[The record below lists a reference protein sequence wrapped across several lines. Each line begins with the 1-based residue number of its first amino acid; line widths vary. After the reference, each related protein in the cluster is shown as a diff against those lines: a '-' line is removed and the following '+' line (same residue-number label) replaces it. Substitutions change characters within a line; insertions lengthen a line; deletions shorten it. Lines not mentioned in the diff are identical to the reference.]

1 MNKIDADKLIVEYQ
15 QKIFGF
21 AMSKMRN
28 IADAE
33 ELASNIMLEIYKS
46 FLKTDNIVNIEGYV
60 YRIASNV
67 YARFVDNEISNK
79 HIDILKIE
87 YPVTESGFDNIEN
100 GETYKKLRK
109 EIGMLSNRQRVI
121 TYMKYYKEMS
131 VMDIAKKLNIS
142 VGTVKWHLSDIR
154 SGLKEKIDMVKNSN
168 LSVNPI
174 YFINMGHGGS
184 PGKNGDTKDM
194 FDSRLKQ
201 NIAWSCYYQA
211 KTITDISKELEVPI
225 AYIEGELRKLVEW
238 GYIDQVDS
246 SKNPKYLTNMY
257 ITDSRE
263 DFSEEANI
271 KKEVAK
277 FLCEKFF
284 KDLFEKFDKAE
295 DNWGMICPNNDKN
308 YLKYNLVMMALSSFG
323 NDWEN
328 WEELAVKRPDGGNFI
343 AYATVTDDCVRQK
356 PDDKYAGCGYMYCQ
370 VWRDNKQVLQSKQ
383 YNCIYSDR
391 KIDWRSNTQEDWED
405 LYSYLSNGCDK
416 EKISVSSFSNLSA
429 KGYVVDGENQV
440 TVINV
445 KDGNLVTVINNFVA
459 NHIQIPKFIFEEG
472 KKVDERLYEVNKSKY
487 PEHLEKLVRYNNS
500 NAFAWGEF
508 IPYIVERML
517 EVGMLKPLTQKQ
529 KKAVFTVVAIDC
541 R

>member
-174 YFINMGHGGS
+174 YFINMGHSGS

-238 GYIDQVDS
+238 GYINQVDS

-323 NDWEN
+323 NVWEN
-328 WEELAVKRPDGGNFI
+328 
-343 AYATVTDDCVRQK
+343 
-356 PDDKYAGCGYMYCQ
+356 
-370 VWRDNKQVLQSKQ
+370 
-383 YNCIYSDR
+383 
-391 KIDWRSNTQEDWED
+391 
-405 LYSYLSNGCDK
+405 
-416 EKISVSSFSNLSA
+416 
-429 KGYVVDGENQV
+429 
-440 TVINV
+440 
-445 KDGNLVTVINNFVA
+445 
-459 NHIQIPKFIFEEG
+459 
-472 KKVDERLYEVNKSKY
+472 
-487 PEHLEKLVRYNNS
+487 
-500 NAFAWGEF
+500 
-508 IPYIVERML
+508 
-517 EVGMLKPLTQKQ
+517 
-529 KKAVFTVVAIDC
+529 
-541 R
+541 

>member
-1 MNKIDADKLIVEYQ
+1 MKA
-15 QKIFGF
+15 
-21 AMSKMRN
+21 
-28 IADAE
+28 
-33 ELASNIMLEIYKS
+33 
-46 FLKTDNIVNIEGYV
+46 
-60 YRIASNV
+60 
-67 YARFVDNEISNK
+67 K
-79 HIDILKIE
+79 HIVVYLLLAIVSSSCIREEALNAEADILSCIL
-87 YPVTESGFDNIEN
+87 PGVAMTTSPIINN
-100 GETYKKLRK
+100 N
-109 EIGMLSNRQRVI
+109 SI
-121 TYMKYYKEMS
+121 T
-131 VMDIAKKLNIS
+131 IF
-142 VGTVKWHLSDIR
+142 VG
-154 SGLKEKIDMVKNSN
+154 
-168 LSVNPI
+168 
-174 YFINMGHGGS
+174 
-184 PGKNGDTKDM
+184 PG
-194 FDSRLKQ
+194 
-201 NIAWSCYYQA
+201 
-211 KTITDISKELEVPI
+211 TDISELKPEFTLTPGAAISPLSGTERNFNTPQEYTVTAADGVWKKMYTVSVI
-225 AYIEGELRKLVEW
+225 DTELATNYNFEDTLGGKKYYIFVEREGDKVVMEW
-238 GYIDQVDS
+238 GYINQVDS

-323 NDWEN
+323 NVWEN

-356 PDDKYAGCGYMYCQ
+356 ADDKYAGCGYMYDQ

-391 KIDWRSNTQEDWED
+391 KIDWRSNIQEDWED

-429 KGYVVDGENQV
+429 KGYIADGENQV

-445 KDGNLVTVINNFVA
+445 KDGNLVNVINNFVA
-459 NHIQIPKFIFEEG
+459 NHIHIPEFIFEEG

-500 NAFAWGEF
+500 NAFTWGEF
-508 IPYIVERML
+508 IPYIVEIML

>member
-67 YARFVDNEISNK
+67 YARFIDKEISNK

-174 YFINMGHGGS
+174 YFINMGHSGS
-184 PGKNGDTKDM
+184 PGK
-194 FDSRLKQ
+194 
-201 NIAWSCYYQA
+201 
-211 KTITDISKELEVPI
+211 
-225 AYIEGELRKLVEW
+225 
-238 GYIDQVDS
+238 
-246 SKNPKYLTNMY
+246 
-257 ITDSRE
+257 
-263 DFSEEANI
+263 
-271 KKEVAK
+271 
-277 FLCEKFF
+277 
-284 KDLFEKFDKAE
+284 
-295 DNWGMICPNNDKN
+295 
-308 YLKYNLVMMALSSFG
+308 
-323 NDWEN
+323 
-328 WEELAVKRPDGGNFI
+328 
-343 AYATVTDDCVRQK
+343 
-356 PDDKYAGCGYMYCQ
+356 
-370 VWRDNKQVLQSKQ
+370 
-383 YNCIYSDR
+383 
-391 KIDWRSNTQEDWED
+391 
-405 LYSYLSNGCDK
+405 
-416 EKISVSSFSNLSA
+416 
-429 KGYVVDGENQV
+429 
-440 TVINV
+440 TVIQRICLIQGLNRILHGV
-445 KDGNLVTVINNFVA
+445 VI
-459 NHIQIPKFIFEEG
+459 IRQ
-472 KKVDERLYEVNKSKY
+472 R
-487 PEHLEKLVRYNNS
+487 
-500 NAFAWGEF
+500 
-508 IPYIVERML
+508 
-517 EVGMLKPLTQKQ
+517 Q
-529 KKAVFTVVAIDC
+529 
-541 R
+541 

>member
-1 MNKIDADKLIVEYQ
+1 
-15 QKIFGF
+15 
-21 AMSKMRN
+21 
-28 IADAE
+28 
-33 ELASNIMLEIYKS
+33 
-46 FLKTDNIVNIEGYV
+46 
-60 YRIASNV
+60 
-67 YARFVDNEISNK
+67 
-79 HIDILKIE
+79 
-87 YPVTESGFDNIEN
+87 
-100 GETYKKLRK
+100 
-109 EIGMLSNRQRVI
+109 
-121 TYMKYYKEMS
+121 
-131 VMDIAKKLNIS
+131 
-142 VGTVKWHLSDIR
+142 
-154 SGLKEKIDMVKNSN
+154 
-168 LSVNPI
+168 
-174 YFINMGHGGS
+174 
-184 PGKNGDTKDM
+184 M

>member
-1 MNKIDADKLIVEYQ
+1 M
-15 QKIFGF
+15 
-21 AMSKMRN
+21 
-28 IADAE
+28 
-33 ELASNIMLEIYKS
+33 
-46 FLKTDNIVNIEGYV
+46 
-60 YRIASNV
+60 
-67 YARFVDNEISNK
+67 
-79 HIDILKIE
+79 
-87 YPVTESGFDNIEN
+87 
-100 GETYKKLRK
+100 
-109 EIGMLSNRQRVI
+109 
-121 TYMKYYKEMS
+121 
-131 VMDIAKKLNIS
+131 
-142 VGTVKWHLSDIR
+142 
-154 SGLKEKIDMVKNSN
+154 
-168 LSVNPI
+168 
-174 YFINMGHGGS
+174 
-184 PGKNGDTKDM
+184 
-194 FDSRLKQ
+194 
-201 NIAWSCYYQA
+201 
-211 KTITDISKELEVPI
+211 PI

-343 AYATVTDDCVRQK
+343 ACATVTDDCVRQK
-356 PDDKYAGCGYMYCQ
+356 PDDKYAGCGYMYDQ

-391 KIDWRSNTQEDWED
+391 KIDWRSNAQEDWED

-416 EKISVSSFSNLSA
+416 EKISVSSFSNLSE
-429 KGYVVDGENQV
+429 KGYIADGENQV

-472 KKVDERLYEVNKSKY
+472 KKVDERLYEDK
-487 PEHLEKLVRYNNS
+487 
-500 NAFAWGEF
+500 
-508 IPYIVERML
+508 
-517 EVGMLKPLTQKQ
+517 
-529 KKAVFTVVAIDC
+529 
-541 R
+541 

>member
-1 MNKIDADKLIVEYQ
+1 
-15 QKIFGF
+15 
-21 AMSKMRN
+21 
-28 IADAE
+28 
-33 ELASNIMLEIYKS
+33 
-46 FLKTDNIVNIEGYV
+46 
-60 YRIASNV
+60 
-67 YARFVDNEISNK
+67 
-79 HIDILKIE
+79 
-87 YPVTESGFDNIEN
+87 
-100 GETYKKLRK
+100 
-109 EIGMLSNRQRVI
+109 
-121 TYMKYYKEMS
+121 
-131 VMDIAKKLNIS
+131 
-142 VGTVKWHLSDIR
+142 
-154 SGLKEKIDMVKNSN
+154 
-168 LSVNPI
+168 
-174 YFINMGHGGS
+174 
-184 PGKNGDTKDM
+184 
-194 FDSRLKQ
+194 
-201 NIAWSCYYQA
+201 
-211 KTITDISKELEVPI
+211 
-225 AYIEGELRKLVEW
+225 
-238 GYIDQVDS
+238 
-246 SKNPKYLTNMY
+246 
-257 ITDSRE
+257 
-263 DFSEEANI
+263 
-271 KKEVAK
+271 
-277 FLCEKFF
+277 
-284 KDLFEKFDKAE
+284 
-295 DNWGMICPNNDKN
+295 MICPNNDKN

-356 PDDKYAGCGYMYCQ
+356 PDDKYAGCGYMYDQ

-445 KDGNLVTVINNFVA
+445 KDGNLVNVINNFVA
-459 NHIQIPKFIFEEG
+459 NHIQIPEFIFEEG

-500 NAFAWGEF
+500 NAFTWGEF

-541 R
+541 L

>member
-263 DFSEEANI
+263 DFSEELLAKI
-271 KKEVAK
+271 AAGLGGKKK
-277 FLCEKFF
+277 LQNF
-284 KDLFEKFDKAE
+284 
-295 DNWGMICPNNDKN
+295 
-308 YLKYNLVMMALSSFG
+308 YLKNSSRTYLKNL
-323 NDWEN
+323 
-328 WEELAVKRPDGGNFI
+328 I
-343 AYATVTDDCVRQK
+343 
-356 PDDKYAGCGYMYCQ
+356 
-370 VWRDNKQVLQSKQ
+370 KQRT
-383 YNCIYSDR
+383 I
-391 KIDWRSNTQEDWED
+391 
-405 LYSYLSNGCDK
+405 
-416 EKISVSSFSNLSA
+416 
-429 KGYVVDGENQV
+429 GE
-440 TVINV
+440 
-445 KDGNLVTVINNFVA
+445 
-459 NHIQIPKFIFEEG
+459 
-472 KKVDERLYEVNKSKY
+472 
-487 PEHLEKLVRYNNS
+487 
-500 NAFAWGEF
+500 
-508 IPYIVERML
+508 
-517 EVGMLKPLTQKQ
+517 
-529 KKAVFTVVAIDC
+529 
-541 R
+541 